1 MGPNLLCSMT
11 DAPETALRQMPLGS
25 RLAFIALVPVAVACR
40 PIRALRRILRF
51 KPRLVW
57 GPIPLISIKYW
68 SAALRARGYPS
79 LTLVS
84 FVPRI
89 NVRGDFDRH
98 TDEFLGPGGL
108 SALARPYAVFAWLL
122 VKADI
127 LFSFLDGGFLLE
139 TPLEEVEGRLL
150 KLAGIKLVSF
160 PYGSDIAVPGHIGA
174 AEEGLLRD
182 YPEFVERAER
192 TRARVDWFCRWSDV
206 VIRNYQF
213 GYLPRW
219 DVVWPTML
227 AIDTDEWAGERPPG
241 GDRPSRE
248 VVVVHAP
255 NHRHVK
261 ATDALIRA
269 VADLER
275 EGLRVRLNLIE
286 GRPNE
291 EVKQAVFA
299 ADVLADQFVAGYAMF
314 AIEGLS
320 AGKPVLSALGG
331 MPAEVRMT
339 QALQDCP
346 ILDTSVDNL
355 KENLTRLA
363 QDPGLRRKLGE
374 AGRNFSLDY
383 HSLPAVGGSWETI
396 LDHLWRGAPLP
407 PALPPE
413 RPLQSTRAHMP
424 DRRDPQPQQAGRT
437 QGSG

>member
-1 MGPNLLCSMT
+1 M
-11 DAPETALRQMPLGS
+11 
-25 RLAFIALVPVAVACR
+25 
-40 PIRALRRILRF
+40 

-89 NVRGDFDRH
+89 NVRADFDRH

-127 LFSFLDGGFLLE
+127 VFSFLDGGFLLE

-227 AIDTDEWAGERPPG
+227 AIDTDEWAGEHPAGDGHRPTG
-241 GDRPSRE
+241 E

-261 ATDALIRA
+261 ATDALVRA

-286 GRPNE
+286 GRPNQ
-291 EVKQAVFA
+291 EVKRAVIA
-299 ADVLADQFVAGYAMF
+299 ADVLADQFIAGYAMF

-320 AGKPVLSALGG
+320 AGKPVLSALSW
-331 MPAEVRMT
+331 MPDEVRTT
-339 QALQDCP
+339 QALQNCP
-346 ILDTSVDNL
+346 IMDTNVDNL
-355 KENLTRLA
+355 KENLRRLA
-363 QDPGLRRKLGE
+363 RDPELRRTLGE
-374 AGRNFSLDY
+374 AGRRFALDY
-383 HSLPAVGGSWETI
+383 HSLPAVAGSWEAI
-396 LDHLWRGAPLP
+396 VDHLWRSAPLP
-407 PALPPE
+407 PELPAG
-413 RPLQSTRAHMP
+413 RSLQSTRSHAP
-424 DRRDPQPQQAGRT
+424 DRRDPQPQQAH
-437 QGSG
+437 